1 MQVVDGIQSKK
12 NHREILYRI
21 NIHYLL
27 VLFTFAEPQM
37 ISFSANKDDGDNMQ
51 IGGKEGK
58 KNKVPL
64 IGQLPLCIVFL
75 PPLLEVAPLPTLHTH
90 TTTYLSQ
97 KCQQ

>member
-12 NHREILYRI
+12 NHRERLYRI

-51 IGGKEGK
+51 SGRKRRKEK
-58 KNKVPL
+58 
-64 IGQLPLCIVFL
+64 
-75 PPLLEVAPLPTLHTH
+75 
-90 TTTYLSQ
+90 
-97 KCQQ
+97 